1 MSETTNSPTKPN
13 EPACTECSRLAS
25 RVEELENLIAKQSGC
40 SRCNDSASGSTSA
53 NDSTEIRSEMCI
65 HDVPLLDECG
75 WCKQAMAGSAETGG
89 EKAAPQILVKFLAS
103 MDYTL
108 PDDAKEVA
116 AQLRTIAWQPIDSA
130 PKTGEH
136 ILVAVFDGG
145 IGFGTCGGKK
155 QAWAGVVHYWEHDE
169 PGWYMS
175 TANGDIRV
183 EPTHWQEIS
192 ELDGPNFPRTSQNKT
207 VSSGVEGAHE
217 GTTADKS
224 ELLPTQLPK
233 EK

>member
-1 MSETTNSPTKPN
+1 MRNFP
-13 EPACTECSRLAS
+13 
-25 RVEELENLIAKQSGC
+25 EL
-40 SRCNDSASGSTSA
+40 
-53 NDSTEIRSEMCI
+53 
-65 HDVPLLDECG
+65 
-75 WCKQAMAGSAETGG
+75 AGSAETGG
-89 EKAAPQILVKFLAS
+89 EKAAPW
-103 MDYTL
+103 M
-108 PDDAKEVA
+108 
-116 AQLRTIAWQPIDSA
+116 PIDSA

-183 EPTHWQEIS
+183 EPTHWQEIL
-192 ELDGPNFPRTSQNKT
+192 ELDGPNFPRSPQNQT

-224 ELLPTQLPK
+224 GWAAANTVNRPRLAESSLSSPPQDG
-233 EK
+233 EIDG